1 MDAHK
6 GFISRDPLQYSK
18 DLYKKNIF
26 KITNNPEIKNQ
37 LKTLKETREQMMK
50 SMKTQGYKT
59 ITIEAKLDSPM
70 LVGIGNPSIDEIGFY
85 WNRNYSVPTVP
96 GSSIKGAFRNYW
108 KTEKLDG
115 SIEKIIFGSDDN
127 NNSSRGEVVFMEAI
141 PVDKFDLMQE
151 FQTPHFGDYYSSNKV
166 PNDVH
171 NPVPL
176 NFISVKEGS
185 TYRFDFLTKN
195 PDENI
200 AKEIEKH
207 FKIILE
213 YIGIGSKT
221 SMGYGRFRN
230 IENKQ

>member
-1 MDAHK
+1 
-6 GFISRDPLQYSK
+6 
-18 DLYKKNIF
+18 
-26 KITNNPEIKNQ
+26 
-37 LKTLKETREQMMK
+37 
-50 SMKTQGYKT
+50 
-59 ITIEAKLDSPM
+59 
-70 LVGIGNPSIDEIGFY
+70 
-85 WNRNYSVPTVP
+85 
-96 GSSIKGAFRNYW
+96 
-108 KTEKLDG
+108 
-115 SIEKIIFGSDDN
+115 
-127 NNSSRGEVVFMEAI
+127 MEAI
-141 PVDKFDLMQE
+141 PVDKFELMQE